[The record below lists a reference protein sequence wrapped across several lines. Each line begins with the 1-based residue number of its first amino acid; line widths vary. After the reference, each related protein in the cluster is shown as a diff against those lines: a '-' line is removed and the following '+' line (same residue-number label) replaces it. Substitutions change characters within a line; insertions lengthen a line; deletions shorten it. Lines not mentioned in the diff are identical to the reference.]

1 MSLKMASQ
9 AFSLTSRKTLPNTQN
24 LSIPHIHLGVYL
36 TSGKETSTAI
46 RYALEAG
53 YRAFDSAQM
62 YHNERE
68 VGSTISSYL
77 QKHPELKREDIHYTS
92 KLASNASYEAVRKSI
107 TKSVKECGLGY
118 IDLFLLHSPYGG
130 KEARLSSW
138 KALEDAVMEGEVRIP
153 GVSNYGEKHIAELL
167 SSSPRILPAINQ
179 VEMHPFNTHTKLA
192 QYCHEQG
199 IVIEAYAPLARAYKM
214 KDRTIVELAKKYDC
228 TPAQLLVRWSL
239 QHGYVPLPKS
249 MRKERIVENAGVEG
263 FVIEDA
269 DIERMDALDEYLV
282 TGELRCPVEMAIG
295 QVLLTDWFVQI
306 GIRLMLSKWLER
318 VLSKDLTA
326 ATSLCMPFRGRLS
339 ATIMNGTNL

>member
-9 AFSLTSRKTLPNTQN
+9 AFSLTTRKTLPNTQN

-36 TSGKETSTAI
+36 TSGKETSTAV

-77 QKHPELKREDIHYTS
+77 QNHSELKREDIHYTS

-138 KALEDAVMEGEVRIP
+138 KALEDAVMDGEVRIP
-153 GVSNYGEKHIAELL
+153 GVSNYGEKHVSRAESTPQTQTLPNHPPARRTPLL
-167 SSSPRILPAINQ
+167 LPPHPPRHKPSRN
-179 VEMHPFNTHTKLA
+179 
-192 QYCHEQG
+192 
-199 IVIEAYAPLARAYKM
+199 APLQHPHQARA
-214 KDRTIVELAKKYDC
+214 V
-228 TPAQLLVRWSL
+228 
-239 QHGYVPLPKS
+239 LP
-249 MRKERIVENAGVEG
+249 RPRN
-263 FVIEDA
+263 
-269 DIERMDALDEYLV
+269 RH
-282 TGELRCPVEMAIG
+282 
-295 QVLLTDWFVQI
+295 
-306 GIRLMLSKWLER
+306 
-318 VLSKDLTA
+318 
-326 ATSLCMPFRGRLS
+326 
-339 ATIMNGTNL
+339 